1 VKYTHTTG
9 EEMKKYTVTFQI
21 EKEDHEATAPVMV
34 EWELKDL
41 LQVSVLPAINAQLVP
56 LSFTVKNARG

>member
-1 VKYTHTTG
+1 
-9 EEMKKYTVTFQI
+9 MKKYTVTFQI

>member
-1 VKYTHTTG
+1 
-9 EEMKKYTVTFQI
+9 MKKYTVTFQI
-21 EKEDHEATAPVMV
+21 EKEDHEVVAPMMV

-41 LQVSVLPAINAQLVP
+41 LQVSVLPAINARLVP